1 MEVSRRSF
9 LSFLSAAP
17 FVFDPRRKIFDMG
30 RSKIWTPPPPE
41 IIPAEL
47 GSWIE
52 LGPAI
57 DFSINAVLKQYGQE
71 ITEQAIVIAEAI
83 NGNSQQELLRKI
95 DRIASR

>member
-1 MEVSRRSF
+1 MELSRRSF
-9 LSFLSAAP
+9 LSFLTAAP

-41 IIPAEL
+41 IVTPAVM
-47 GSWIE
+47 GDWIE
-52 LGPAI
+52 LGPYI
-57 DFSINAVLKQYGQE
+57 DRSIVMMMANFG
-71 ITEQAIVIAEAI
+71 EQMDQTIVEVI